1 MYKRQVEGTE
11 ARHDDDDDYDDDDND
26 NNDDDDIDD
35 DDDGYDDIDNA
46 EFAPGIVQARSR
58 TAMTTIVPHKHCKG
72 LTIVRQGT

>member
-1 MYKRQVEGTE
+1 MMMTVEGAE
-11 ARHDDDDDYDDDDND
+11 ARHDDDDDYDDDDDDSN
-26 NNDDDDIDD
+26 DDDIDD
-35 DDDGYDDIDNA
+35 HDDGYDDIDNA